1 MATSMYKIFEDNQ
14 YSLEDAKNRS
24 KTWFD
29 QQALLIRRKRYTPT
43 KVLRDESD
51 TLTRRMLI
59 GRMYMFLYN
68 PKTKEQLPYY
78 DMFPLIF
85 PFKVESDGFYGIN
98 LHYLPYFMRIRLLDR
113 MMTFSTN
120 RKMDET
126 TRLKLTWQLLDGST
140 KFAAVKPCVKHYLKN
155 NVKSLYK
162 NIPPKDWVTALMLP
176 VEQFRKS
183 QPTLV
188 WNESRKIGRF

>member
-14 YSLEDAKNRS
+14 YSLENAKNRS

-43 KVLRDESD
+43 KVLRDDSD
-51 TLTRRMLI
+51 TLSRRMLI

-68 PKTKEQLPYY
+68 PKTKEELPYY

-126 TRLKLTWQLLDGST
+126 TRLKLTWELLNGST
-140 KFAAVKPCVKHYLKN
+140 KFAAVKIAPSIVA
-155 NVKSLYK
+155 S
-162 NIPPKDWVTALMLP
+162 VT
-176 VEQFRKS
+176 
-183 QPTLV
+183 
-188 WNESRKIGRF
+188 ESFPSAPAVTFVPAR